1 MVKKSLRKYIITY
14 QSEEHYEVLGYVEAE
29 SIDDAVKRAKEELKT
44 EAKFYEVGKAKIA
57 EIIGEEKIIFD
68 IK

>member
-1 MVKKSLRKYIITY
+1 MVKKYIITY

-29 SIDDAVKRAKEELKT
+29 SIDSAVKRAKEELKT
-44 EAKFYEVGKAKIA
+44 EAKFYEVEEAKIA
-57 EIIGEEKIIFD
+57 EIVGEEEITFD